1 MSLLRSSRAR
11 IVSELGDTE
20 VEIEIPSHATFSRRV
35 RGHTVEVEV
44 NLGELV
50 RAAGIAAVVAGPEPV
65 TRYGG
70 LVFARV
76 VG

>member
-1 MSLLRSSRAR
+1 VPSHSRKAR
-11 IVSELGDTE
+11 LASELGDTE
-20 VEIEIPSHATFSRRV
+20 AEVEIPSHATFSRRV

-50 RAAGIAAVVAGPEPV
+50 RAAAIAAVVEAPEPV
-65 TRYGG
+65 TRSGG
-70 LVFARV
+70 LVSARV